1 MKILQNIS
9 CPFHTVQSARA
20 PKTHIVPIPELRQEP
35 GHFSFAVPPTKLF
48 KENFNI
54 S

>member
-1 MKILQNIS
+1 MKILQNIKQPS
-9 CPFHTVQSARA
+9 RTVQNART
-20 PKTHIVPIPELRQEP
+20 PITHIVPIPELRQEP

-48 KENFNI
+48 KKNFNI

>member
-1 MKILQNIS
+1 MKILQNIKQPS
-9 CPFHTVQSARA
+9 YAVQSARA
-20 PKTHIVPIPELRQEP
+20 PKTHIVPIPEFRQEP

>member
-1 MKILQNIS
+1 MKILQNIKQPS
-9 CPFHTVQSARA
+9 YAVQNACT
-20 PKTHIVPIPELRQEP
+20 PKTHIVPIPGLRQEP

-48 KENFNI
+48 KKNFNI